1 MSHTLLFKPHGTL
14 RRCILL
20 SEVQRVE
27 GPFLVFKFYDLDIF
41 KHYCPIILQNVPQFE
56 FGWCCL
62 MSGFRL
68 SIFIRNATEKML
80 YSQFISK
87 ETQMLICSVS
97 VMLTFFFFFW
107 LHTSFS
113 LVEAPMGFS
122 CGDPQD
128 SCCYLSASLVAVCM
142 GLVAPWH
149 LGS

>member
-1 MSHTLLFKPHGTL
+1 MLPNEWIQAKHFYQECYRKDAVFSVHLQRDTNVDLFCFSHA
-14 RRCILL
+14 
-20 SEVQRVE
+20 
-27 GPFLVFKFYDLDIF
+27 
-41 KHYCPIILQNVPQFE
+41 N
-56 FGWCCL
+56 
-62 MSGFRL
+62 
-68 SIFIRNATEKML
+68 
-80 YSQFISK
+80 
-87 ETQMLICSVS
+87 
-97 VMLTFFFFFW
+97 FFFFFW